1 MLKERSK
8 PVRQSPG
15 RRGKPLNV
23 WVSDE
28 QKEMLV
34 ELARKTRVNRS
45 ELVRQALDLLFD
57 RALSGQLQLGF
68 TTGK

>member
-8 PVRQSPG
+8 PVRQSPR